1 MWELMASTITITFS
15 NVNGDLKPKG
25 MLKNRWCWF
34 NLNLD
39 PTKGMS
45 YEVVVKHGGRETS
58 EGSLVSCCSK
68 DNMAGDRPLPSTSV
82 NQTFIVNSGLTT
94 IN

>member
-1 MWELMASTITITFS
+1 MVLLLT
-15 NVNGDLKPKG
+15 L
-25 MLKNRWCWF
+25 NRLYQERF
-34 NLNLD
+34 
-39 PTKGMS
+39 T
-45 YEVVVKHGGRETS
+45 EVDSKYGGRETS

-68 DNMAGDRPLPSTSV
+68 DDMAGDRPLPSTSV